1 MRISFADWQVDVPR
15 DALGDAPELRDL
27 AATRRVRR
35 EHCTPSTAALITLLE
50 AQGCFLPT
58 IAGDVALRDV
68 VALFQPI
75 RSKLYADYYAHPL
88 WHRLGSG
95 EASKAELTAWVIHN
109 YHISRSAGVIAA
121 RMAMRASR
129 GRLRAFFRDDALDE
143 FWHCDAF
150 YFVDNPNLTLDAR
163 KVKAYVPLAASTA
176 FEDVALRA
184 ADEDWLGHLLIA
196 YFQESSIIFRHD
208 SEQFYDSVERHY
220 ALPGFFAGWRRHMSL
235 DAEQGHAD
243 GLKGLFASDRR
254 VSLPEIAGSIR
265 CMQLAHFFL
274 VKALDQIA
282 AHADLETD
290 AVDLRQPAS
299 LVKRDGRRDRLNAG
313 TGDPA
318 WGNCLLGSLHEAA
331 FRGLAFARTHDEIMT
346 AGRLSAALKEHA
358 VRLTGTFRQLENP
371 WLVAVHDFLL
381 ERSTNVTLLVVLAA
395 DILQAARE
403 FNPSLV
409 ATTSRLAVSIGASAH
424 ATAEQGQLWE
434 LLDLCRSGERLPAL
448 VFGLPASPSA
458 GG

>member
-1 MRISFADWQVDVPR
+1 
-15 DALGDAPELRDL
+15 
-27 AATRRVRR
+27 
-35 EHCTPSTAALITLLE
+35 
-50 AQGCFLPT
+50 
-58 IAGDVALRDV
+58 
-68 VALFQPI
+68 
-75 RSKLYADYYAHPL
+75 
-88 WHRLGSG
+88 
-95 EASKAELTAWVIHN
+95 
-109 YHISRSAGVIAA
+109 
-121 RMAMRASR
+121 MRASR

-208 SEQFYDSVERHY
+208 SERFYDSVERHY
-220 ALPGFFAGWRRHMSL
+220 ALPGFFAGWWWHMSL

-254 VSLPEIAGSIR
+254 VSLPEIARSIR

-274 VKALDQIA
+274 LKALDQIA

-299 LVKRDGRRDRLNAG
+299 LVKRDGRQDRSNAG

-331 FRGLAFARTHDEIMT
+331 FRGLAFARTHDEIMM
-346 AGRLSAALKEHA
+346 AGRFSAALKEHA

-409 ATTSRLAVSIGASAH
+409 ATMSRLAVSIGGSASC
-424 ATAEQGQLWE
+424 ATAEQGQLRE
-434 LLDLCRSGERLPAL
+434 LLDLCRSGEILLVLRSACRHPHRQVVEAMRPGPVFELRGTYRVQSKARGRPSCLVGRWAIQDAGELDDAAVNRRLKSHPLWSGGSAVRLRPAFVSRRSGEFADEPDVL
-448 VFGLPASPSA
+448 YSRATSRRTTGPTPCRRTSSTS
-458 GG
+458 